1 MNGIDLKLFRFD
13 GDLTWMSFFMDAE
26 DRFYTRYGGRS
37 DTHAES
43 YLSKPSLVRVMQQV
57 L

>member
-13 GDLTWMSFFMDAE
+13 GDLTWMSFFMNAE

-37 DTHAES
+37 DTHAAVS
-43 YLSKPSLVRVMQQV
+43 YTHLTLPTKA
-57 L
+57 